1 MTYRP
6 PNGHAKEFEK
16 CINKMLSTIDIL
28 KKEVVM
34 VDNFNMKLPDFE
46 PNKKF
51 QTTVDILFDQGI
63 SRLTR
68 VTKKTGTVKNVNF
81 HQLQNQITATKF

>member
-1 MTYRP
+1 
-6 PNGHAKEFEK
+6 
-16 CINKMLSTIDIL
+16 MLSTIDIL

-81 HQLQNQITATKF
+81 RQLQNQITATKF

>member
-1 MTYRP
+1 
-6 PNGHAKEFEK
+6 
-16 CINKMLSTIDIL
+16 MLSTIDIL

-51 QTTVDILFDQGI
+51 QTIVDILFDQGI

-68 VTKKTGTVKNVNF
+68 ITKKTGTVKNVNF

>member
-1 MTYRP
+1 
-6 PNGHAKEFEK
+6 
-16 CINKMLSTIDIL
+16 MLSTIDIL

-34 VDNFNMKLPDFE
+34 VDNFDMNLPDFE

-51 QTTVDILFDQGI
+51 QTIVDISFDQGI

>member
-1 MTYRP
+1 
-6 PNGHAKEFEK
+6 
-16 CINKMLSTIDIL
+16 MLSTIDIL

-34 VDNFNMKLPDFE
+34 VDNFNMKLADFE

>member
-1 MTYRP
+1 
-6 PNGHAKEFEK
+6 
-16 CINKMLSTIDIL
+16 
-28 KKEVVM
+28 M
-34 VDNFNMKLPDFE
+34 VNNFDMNLPDFE

-51 QTTVDILFDQGI
+51 QTIVDISFDQGI

>member
-1 MTYRP
+1 
-6 PNGHAKEFEK
+6 
-16 CINKMLSTIDIL
+16 MLSTIDIL

-34 VDNFNMKLPDFE
+34 VDNFNMKLADSE

-81 HQLQNQITATKF
+81 RQLQNQITATKF